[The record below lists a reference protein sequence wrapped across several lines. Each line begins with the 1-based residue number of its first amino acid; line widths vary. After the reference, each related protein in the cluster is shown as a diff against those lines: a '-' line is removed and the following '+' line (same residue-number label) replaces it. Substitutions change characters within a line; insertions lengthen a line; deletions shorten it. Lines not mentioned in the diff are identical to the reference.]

1 MKLNPVL
8 KSQHKISADSSGR
21 LLGWDHGQQ
30 PYYFHFAYDFSN
42 FCGFIVAEWC
52 APTSYITRNVHEVAH
67 EIGIFNH
74 ISLFCAGVFT
84 KKFIECFRHLSLIS
98 NYLVIVF
105 EKNMIIVLL
114 LARMDKRLDSALKLP
129 LISEFFFAEFLR
141 IFLHSSSS
149 DAHNF
154 ISHDNSLYSPYWVLQ
169 ECTGPHVARASLGRP
184 VNLCVGN
191 I

>member
-30 PYYFHFAYDFSN
+30 PYYFPFAYDFSN
-42 FCGFIVAEWC
+42 FCGFIVAECC
-52 APTSYITRNVHEVAH
+52 APTSYTTRNVHEVAH
-67 EIGIFNH
+67 EIGIFNQ
-74 ISLFCAGVFT
+74 SLFCADVFT

-141 IFLHSSSS
+141 MFLHSSSS

-154 ISHDNSLYSPYWVLQ
+154 ISHDNSLYSPHWVLQ

>member
-1 MKLNPVL
+1 MKLNPVR
-8 KSQHKISADSSGR
+8 KKQHKISADSSGR
-21 LLGWDHGQQ
+21 LKIMANSLIN
-30 PYYFHFAYDFSN
+30 FHFAYDFSN
-42 FCGFIVAEWC
+42 FCGFSVAEWC
-52 APTSYITRNVHEVAH
+52 APTSCITRNAHEVDH

-74 ISLFCAGVFT
+74 ISLFCAGDVT

-105 EKNMIIVLL
+105 ENNMIIVLL
-114 LARMDKRLDSALKLP
+114 LARIDKRSNSAPKLP
-129 LISEFFFAEFLR
+129 LISEFFFAEFCK

-154 ISHDNSLYSPYWVLQ
+154 ISHDNSLYSPHWVLQ

-184 VNLCVGN
+184 VNLCVEN